1 MRVEL
6 KEFQATAVTTLATK
20 LQAMRRRYE
29 QEGELTA
36 ICLASP
42 TGSGKT
48 VMCAATIEALFFG
61 DDDLGL
67 MPDENAVVLWL
78 SDSPNLN
85 EQTSVRFSNVAD
97 KLADSI
103 LDRRH
108 LVTVTNDF
116 GASHEMLEP
125 RHVYFLSKDL
135 LSKNGLL
142 TKGGEANS
150 GRVFW
155 DIVDRTIKDPERNL
169 YLFID
174 EAHRGLGANASSER
188 GTATIYA
195 NLIDGLEGRAPMP
208 IVVGVSATP
217 QRFEAAMGQRDD
229 RVRMP
234 KVAVTPR
241 DVQESGLLKDIIK
254 LRVPEKDDPVEHQY
268 LTMACER
275 YALACREWD
284 DYCAREG
291 ESPVNS
297 LLLIQA
303 ADNVSTSALADMCD
317 QIMSLVPGLS
327 EAMSFANVFGEHK
340 DISAGKYLIPYV
352 EPEFVQDTSRVR
364 VLFAKEAV
372 SNGWD
377 CPRAEVIFSQRRR
390 SDSTY
395 IAQLVGRMVR
405 TPLARRIE
413 SDDLLNSVACYL
425 PQFNPEGTQ
434 DVVDY
439 LMGRKDDM
447 GESSL
452 GKQNIVL
459 NPVTITAAAPKSDA
473 DYQQELKAYEENKK
487 AIEAA
492 RQAQPGYQAPLA
504 GIAIQEPLDMQGTQ
518 PSLASAVEPANDGAT
533 PETNLEPQV
542 AMEGGNDTEP
552 TPQQPTAS
560 EPEFVQS
567 EPTQPASVIKPVPM
581 AKPKPPTKR
590 EQSFTPQEWQGIRA
604 AFDSIPVQRIPK
616 KARNEFQSL
625 LKTATLLVETGL
637 DTDAAADV
645 NRQFVQKLSGFIV
658 ANEDEYNEAKHDVE
672 VAETVKITLDKLNE
686 TEDQEQ
692 EEARTDAEGLKK
704 AARDADI
711 RFTKEFTQAYRK
723 TYFKELGRPECDLRL
738 AAAVRTPSIVSA
750 LESWAAGC
758 RRDYFDKVDGSGD
771 YDYLSDA
778 AKQRYDELARET
790 EGKRLTKIEWPT
802 STSTSDDFD
811 KYPRHIVQKE
821 DGLCPLDL
829 KPAEKFVVKNELAKE
844 RTVAFYRNPSG
855 SMSAKAF
862 SIPYMSSIGR
872 KALHPDFLFF
882 VKDADGI
889 IKPSIVDPH
898 GEFLGDTLAKLRGY
912 VTYLREYPDVFK
924 QVLFVGDMGNDEYRV
939 LNLLR
944 PEVQDAVMADNDVDC
959 KALFYGSFANDYH

>member
-6 KEFQATAVTTLATK
+6 KDFQAGAVATLANR
-20 LQAMRRRYE
+20 LQSMRRRYE
-29 QEGELTA
+29 QDGELSSV
-36 ICLASP
+36 CLASP

-78 SDSPNLN
+78 SDSPSLN

-108 LVTVTNDF
+108 LVTITNDF
-116 GASHEMLEP
+116 GAAHDILEP

-155 DIVDRTIKDPERNL
+155 DILDRTIRDPERNL

-195 NLIDGLEGRAPMP
+195 NLIDGLGGRAAMP

-217 QRFEAAMGQRDD
+217 QRFEAAMNQRAD

-241 DVQESGLLKDIIK
+241 EVQESGLLKDIIE
-254 LRVPEKDDPVEHQY
+254 LRVPEKDDPVGHQY

-275 YALACREWD
+275 YALACNEWGE
-284 DYCAREG
+284 YCAREG
-291 ESPVNS
+291 ESYINP

-303 ADNVSTSALADMCD
+303 ADNMSGSALVEMCD
-317 QIMSLVPGLS
+317 QIMGLVPGLS

-340 DISAGKYLIPYV
+340 DIAAGRYLIRYV
-352 EPEFVQDTSRVR
+352 EPEFVQDTSSIR

-395 IAQLVGRMVR
+395 IAQLMGRMVR

-425 PQFNPEGTQ
+425 PQFNPESTQ

-447 GESSL
+447 GESSI

-459 NPVTITAAAPKSDA
+459 NPVTITAAEPKTNEE
-473 DYQQELKAYEENKK
+473 YQQELRAYEENRK
-487 AIEAA
+487 AVEA
-492 RQAQPGYQAPLA
+492 
-504 GIAIQEPLDMQGTQ
+504 
-518 PSLASAVEPANDGAT
+518 ASAVQGGDGLHINEKSTSQVDTAGGDSPA
-533 PETNLEPQV
+533 
-542 AMEGGNDTEP
+542 
-552 TPQQPTAS
+552 
-560 EPEFVQS
+560 EPEIMHSNSAQL
-567 EPTQPASVIKPVPM
+567 ASV
-581 AKPKPPTKR
+581 AKPIPMSKPEPPNKR
-590 EQSFTPQEWQGIRA
+590 EQSFTHDEWEGIRA

-625 LKTATLLVETGL
+625 IKTATLLVETGL
-637 DTDAAADV
+637 DINAAADV
-645 NRQFVQKLSGFIV
+645 NRQFTQKLKGYIV
-658 ANEDEYNEAKHDVE
+658 ANEDEYREARHDVE
-672 VAETVKITLDKLNE
+672 IAETVKITLDKLNE

-704 AARDADI
+704 AARDADM
-711 RFTKEFTQAYRK
+711 RFTKEFTQAYRRAN
-723 TYFKELGRPECDLRL
+723 FKELGRPECDLRL
-738 AAAVRTPSIVSA
+738 AAAVRTQPIVDA
-750 LESWAAGC
+750 LEDWAAHC
-758 RRDYFDKVDGSGD
+758 RKDYFDKVDGSGD
-771 YDYLSDA
+771 YDDLNDA
-778 AKQRYDELARET
+778 AKLRYDELARET

-802 STSTSDDFD
+802 STSTSDNFA
-811 KYPRHIVQKE
+811 KYPRHIVEKE

-829 KPAEKFVVKNELAKE
+829 KPVEDFIVKNELAKS

-862 SIPYMSSIGR
+862 SIPYSSSVGR
-872 KALHPDFLFF
+872 MALHPDFLFF
-882 VKDADGI
+882 VKDSDGTI
-889 IKPSIVDPH
+889 RPSIIDPH
-898 GEFLGDTLAKLRGY
+898 GDFLGDTLAKLRGY
-912 VTYLREYPDVFK
+912 VAYLREYPDVFK
-924 QVLFVGDMGNDEYRV
+924 RVQFVGDMGNGEYRV

-944 PEVQDAVMADNDVDC
+944 EDVQNAIENYNEVDC
-959 KALFYGSFANDYH
+959 KALFYGPFANNYH

>member
-6 KEFQATAVTTLATK
+6 KDFQAGAVATLANK
-20 LQAMRRRYE
+20 LQSMRRRYE
-29 QEGELTA
+29 QDGELSS

-67 MPDENAVVLWL
+67 MPDENAAVLWL
-78 SDSPNLN
+78 SDSPSLN
-85 EQTSVRFSNVAD
+85 DQTSVRFSNVAD

-108 LVTVTNDF
+108 LVTITNDF
-116 GASHEMLEP
+116 GAAHDILEP

-155 DIVDRTIKDPERNL
+155 DILDRTIRDPERNL

-195 NLIDGLEGRAPMP
+195 NLIDGLDGRAAMP

-217 QRFEAAMGQRDD
+217 QRFEAAMDQRAD

-241 DVQESGLLKDIIK
+241 EVQESGLLKDIIE

-275 YALACREWD
+275 YALACREWGE
-284 DYCAREG
+284 YCAREG
-291 ESPVNS
+291 ESPVNP

-303 ADNVSTSALADMCD
+303 ADNVSNSALAEMCD
-317 QIMSLVPGLS
+317 QITGLVPGLS
-327 EAMSFANVFGEHK
+327 EVMSFANVFGEHK
-340 DISAGKYLIPYV
+340 DIAAGKYLIPYV
-352 EPEFVQDTSRVR
+352 EPEFVQDTSRIR

-425 PQFNPEGTQ
+425 PQFNPESTQ

-447 GESSL
+447 GESSI

-459 NPVTITAAAPKSDA
+459 NPVTITAAEPKTNEE
-473 DYQQELKAYEENKK
+473 YQQELRAYEENLK
-487 AIEAA
+487 AVEAA
-492 RQAQPGYQAPLA
+492 RQAQPGYQSSLEGFAT
-504 GIAIQEPLDMQGTQ
+504 QEPLDMQGTQ
-518 PSLASAVEPANDGAT
+518 PSIVSP
-533 PETNLEPQV
+533 
-542 AMEGGNDTEP
+542 
-552 TPQQPTAS
+552 
-560 EPEFVQS
+560 VQS
-567 EPTQPASVIKPVPM
+567 CGNLPLNEKPVSQAGTAGGDSPAESEIAHFNSVQPAPV
-581 AKPKPPTKR
+581 AKPIPMSKPEPPNKR
-590 EQSFTPQEWQGIRA
+590 EQSFTHDEWEGIRT

-625 LKTATLLVETGL
+625 VKTATLLVETGL
-637 DTDAAADV
+637 DVNAAADV
-645 NRQFVQKLSGFIV
+645 KKQFVQKLKGYIV
-658 ANEDEYNEAKHDVE
+658 ANEDEYREAKHDVE

-692 EEARTDAEGLKK
+692 EEARTDAESLRK
-704 AARDADI
+704 AARDADMH
-711 RFTKEFTQAYRK
+711 FTKEFANEYRRAN
-723 TYFKELGRPECDLRL
+723 FKELGRPECDLRL
-738 AAAVRTPSIVSA
+738 AAAVRTQAIVDA
-750 LESWAAGC
+750 LEGWAAQC
-758 RRDYFDKVDGSGD
+758 RKEYFDKVDGSGD
-771 YDYLSDA
+771 YDYLNDS

-802 STSTSDDFD
+802 SASTSDDFA
-811 KYPRHIVQKE
+811 KYPCHIVQKE

-829 KPAEKFVVKNELAKE
+829 NPAEDYIVRNELAKN

-862 SIPYMSSIGR
+862 SIPYMSSVGR

-882 VKDADGI
+882 VKDAAGVI
-889 IKPSIVDPH
+889 RPSIVDPH

-912 VTYLREYPDVFK
+912 VTYLRDYPDVFK
-924 QVLFVGDMGNDEYRV
+924 QVLFVGDMGEGVYKV

-944 PEVQDAVMADNDVDC
+944 SDVQDAVMGYSNVDC

>member
-6 KEFQATAVTTLATK
+6 KDFQARAVATLANK
-20 LQAMRRRYE
+20 LQSMRRRYE
-29 QEGELTA
+29 QDGELSSV
-36 ICLASP
+36 CLASP

-67 MPDENAVVLWL
+67 APDENAVALWL
-78 SDSPNLN
+78 SDSPSLN

-108 LVTVTNDF
+108 LVTITNDF
-116 GASHEMLEP
+116 GAAHDILEP

-155 DIVDRTIKDPERNL
+155 DILDRTIRDPERNL

-195 NLIDGLEGRAPMP
+195 NLIDGLDGRAAMP

-217 QRFEAAMGQRDD
+217 QRFEAAMDQRTD

-241 DVQESGLLKDIIK
+241 EVQESGLLKDIIE

-275 YALACREWD
+275 YALACHEWD
-284 DYCAREG
+284 KYCTREG
-291 ESPVNS
+291 ESYINP

-303 ADNVSTSALADMCD
+303 ADNVSDSALAEICD
-317 QIMSLVPGLS
+317 QIMNLVPGLS
-327 EAMSFANVFGEHK
+327 GATSFANVFGEHK
-340 DISAGKYLIPYV
+340 DIAAGKYLIPYV
-352 EPEFVQDTSRVR
+352 EPEFVQDTSRIR

-425 PQFNPEGTQ
+425 PQFNPESTQ

-447 GESSL
+447 GGSSI
-452 GKQNIVL
+452 GRQNIVL
-459 NPVTITAAAPKSDA
+459 NPVTITAAEPKTNEE
-473 DYQQELKAYEENKK
+473 YQQELRAYEENRR
-487 AIEAA
+487 AVEAV
-492 RQAQPGYQAPLA
+492 RRTQPGHQSPLE
-504 GIAIQEPLDMQGTQ
+504 GFVVQESLDMQGTQ
-518 PSLASAVEPANDGAT
+518 PSLASVVQGCGLPLNEKPDFPVDAA
-533 PETNLEPQV
+533 
-542 AMEGGNDTEP
+542 GGNEPTEP
-552 TPQQPTAS
+552 EVAHPDS
-560 EPEFVQS
+560 V
-567 EPTQPASVIKPVPM
+567 QPAPF
-581 AKPKPPTKR
+581 AKPIPMSKPEPPNKR
-590 EQSFTPQEWQGIRA
+590 EQSFTRDEWEGIRA
-604 AFDSIPVQRIPK
+604 AFESIPVQRIPK

-625 LKTATLLVETGL
+625 IRTATLLVETGL
-637 DTDAAADV
+637 DVNAAADV
-645 NRQFVQKLSGFIV
+645 NRQFVQTLKGYIV
-658 ANEDEYNEAKHDVE
+658 ANEDEYRKARHDVE

-686 TEDQEQ
+686 TEDREQ

-711 RFTKEFTQAYRK
+711 RFTKEFTQAYRRAN
-723 TYFKELGRPECDLRL
+723 FKELGRAECDLRL
-738 AAAVRTPSIVSA
+738 AAAVRTQPIVDA
-750 LESWAAGC
+750 LEDWAAHC
-758 RRDYFDKVDGSGD
+758 RKTYFDKVDGSGD
-771 YDYLSDA
+771 YDYLNDA
-778 AKQRYDELARET
+778 AKLRYDELARET

-802 STSTSDDFD
+802 STSTSDNFA

-829 KPAEKFVVKNELAKE
+829 SPVEDYIVKNELAKS

-862 SIPYMSSIGR
+862 SIPYASSVGR
-872 KALHPDFLFF
+872 MALHPDFLFF
-882 VKDADGI
+882 AKDSDGTI
-889 IKPSIVDPH
+889 RPSIVDPH
-898 GEFLGDTLAKLRGY
+898 GDFLSDTLAKLRGY
-912 VTYLREYPDVFK
+912 VAYLRAYPNVFK
-924 QVLFVGDMGNDEYRV
+924 QVQFVGDMGNGEYRA

-944 PEVQDAVMADNDVDC
+944 DDVQNAIENYNDVDC
-959 KALFYGSFANDYH
+959 KALFYGSFANGYH

>member
-6 KEFQATAVTTLATK
+6 KEFQAGAVATLANR
-20 LQAMRRRYE
+20 LQSMRRRYE
-29 QEGELTA
+29 QDGELSSV
-36 ICLASP
+36 CLASP

-48 VMCAATIEALFFG
+48 VMCAATVEALFFG

-67 MPDENAVVLWL
+67 VPDENAVVLWL
-78 SDSPNLN
+78 SDSPSLN
-85 EQTSVRFSNVAD
+85 EQTSVRFSNVAN
-97 KLADSI
+97 KLADNI

-125 RHVYFLSKDL
+125 RRVYFLSKDL
-135 LSKNGLL
+135 LSRNGLL

-155 DIVDRTIKDPERNL
+155 DILDRTIRDPERNL

-195 NLIDGLEGRAPMP
+195 NLIDGLDGRAAMP

-217 QRFEAAMGQRDD
+217 QRFEAAMGQRAD

-241 DVQESGLLKDIIK
+241 EVQESGLLKDIIE

-275 YALACREWD
+275 YALACSEWD
-284 DYCAREG
+284 EYCAREG
-291 ESPVNS
+291 EGPVNP
-297 LLLIQA
+297 LLLVQA
-303 ADNVSTSALADMCD
+303 ADNVSNSALAEMCD
-317 QIMSLVPGLS
+317 QITGLVPGLS

-340 DISAGKYLIPYV
+340 DIAAGKYLIPYV
-352 EPEFVQDTSRVR
+352 EPEFVQDTSRIR

-425 PQFNPEGTQ
+425 PQFNPESTQ

-447 GESSL
+447 GESSI

-459 NPVTITAAAPKSDA
+459 NPVTITAAEPKSDEE
-473 DYQQELKAYEENKK
+473 YQRELKAYEENRK
-487 AIEAA
+487 AVEAA
-492 RQAQPGYQAPLA
+492 RQARPGYQSPLEGLAAQESLDMQGAQQSLVSAVQDGGGLPSNEGQAPLA
-504 GIAIQEPLDMQGTQ
+504 DAVGAAPTESEGAHPEPSRQMPIA
-518 PSLASAVEPANDGAT
+518 
-533 PETNLEPQV
+533 
-542 AMEGGNDTEP
+542 
-552 TPQQPTAS
+552 
-560 EPEFVQS
+560 
-567 EPTQPASVIKPVPM
+567 KPVPM
-581 AKPKPPTKR
+581 HRPDPPCKR
-590 EQSFTPQEWQGIRA
+590 EQSFTHDEWEGIRA

-625 LKTATLLVETGL
+625 LKTATLLVGTGL
-637 DTDAAADV
+637 DTNAAADV
-645 NRQFVQKLSGFIV
+645 NRQFVQKLKGYIV
-658 ANEDEYNEAKHDVE
+658 ANEDEYREARHDVE

-686 TEDQEQ
+686 TEGQEQ

-704 AARDADI
+704 AARDADM
-711 RFTKEFTQAYRK
+711 RFTKEFTQAYRRAN
-723 TYFKELGRPECDLRL
+723 FKELGRPECDLRL
-738 AAAVRTPSIVSA
+738 AAAVRTQPIVEA
-750 LESWAAGC
+750 LESWAAQC
-758 RRDYFDKVDGSGD
+758 RKDYFDKVDGSGD
-771 YDYLSDA
+771 YDYLDDA
-778 AKQRYDELARET
+778 AKQSYDELARET
-790 EGKRLTKIEWPT
+790 EGKRLTKMEWPT
-802 STSTSDDFD
+802 STSTSDNFA

-829 KPAEKFVVKNELAKE
+829 NPAEDFVVRSELAKS

-855 SMSAKAF
+855 SLSAKAF
-862 SIPYMSSIGR
+862 SIPYMSSVGR

-882 VKDADGI
+882 VKDAGGA

-944 PEVQDAVMADNDVDC
+944 PEVQDAVMAYNDVDC
-959 KALFYGSFANDYH
+959 KALFYGSFSNDYH

>member
-6 KEFQATAVTTLATK
+6 KDFQAGAVATLANR
-20 LQAMRRRYE
+20 LQSMRRRYE
-29 QEGELTA
+29 QDGELSSV
-36 ICLASP
+36 CLASP

-78 SDSPNLN
+78 SDSPSLN

-108 LVTVTNDF
+108 LVTITNDF
-116 GASHEMLEP
+116 GAAHDILEP

-155 DIVDRTIKDPERNL
+155 DILDRTIRDPERNL

-174 EAHRGLGANASSER
+174 EAHRGLGTNASSER

-195 NLIDGLEGRAPMP
+195 SLIDGLGGRAAMP

-217 QRFEAAMGQRDD
+217 QRFEAAMNQRAD

-241 DVQESGLLKDIIK
+241 EVQESGLLKDIIE
-254 LRVPEKDDPVEHQY
+254 LRVPEKDDPVGHQY

-275 YALACREWD
+275 YALACNEWGE
-284 DYCAREG
+284 YCAREG
-291 ESPVNS
+291 ESYINP

-303 ADNVSTSALADMCD
+303 ADNVSGSALVEMCD
-317 QIMSLVPGLS
+317 QIMGLVPGLS

-340 DISAGKYLIPYV
+340 DIAAGRYLIRYV
-352 EPEFVQDTSRVR
+352 EPEFVQDTSSIR

-395 IAQLVGRMVR
+395 IAQLMGRMVR

-425 PQFNPEGTQ
+425 PQFNPESTQ

-447 GESSL
+447 GESSI

-459 NPVTITAAAPKSDA
+459 NPVTITAAEPKTNEE
-473 DYQQELKAYEENKK
+473 YQQELRAYEENRK
-487 AIEAA
+487 AVEA
-492 RQAQPGYQAPLA
+492 
-504 GIAIQEPLDMQGTQ
+504 
-518 PSLASAVEPANDGAT
+518 ASAVQGGDGLHINEKSTSQVDTAGGDSPA
-533 PETNLEPQV
+533 
-542 AMEGGNDTEP
+542 
-552 TPQQPTAS
+552 
-560 EPEFVQS
+560 EPEIVHS
-567 EPTQPASVIKPVPM
+567 NSAQPASV
-581 AKPKPPTKR
+581 AKPIPMSKPEPPNKR
-590 EQSFTPQEWQGIRA
+590 EQSFTHDEWEGIRA

-625 LKTATLLVETGL
+625 IKTATLLVETGL
-637 DTDAAADV
+637 DINAAADV
-645 NRQFVQKLSGFIV
+645 NRQFTQKLKGYIV
-658 ANEDEYNEAKHDVE
+658 ANEDEYREARHDVE
-672 VAETVKITLDKLNE
+672 IAETVKITLDKLNE

-704 AARDADI
+704 AARDADM
-711 RFTKEFTQAYRK
+711 RFTKEFTQAYRRAN
-723 TYFKELGRPECDLRL
+723 FKELGRPECDLRL
-738 AAAVRTPSIVSA
+738 AAAVRTQPIVDA
-750 LESWAAGC
+750 LEDWAAHC
-758 RRDYFDKVDGSGD
+758 RKDYFDKVDGSGD
-771 YDYLSDA
+771 YDDLNDA
-778 AKQRYDELARET
+778 AKLRYDELARET

-802 STSTSDDFD
+802 STSTSDNFA
-811 KYPRHIVQKE
+811 KYPRHIVEKE

-829 KPAEKFVVKNELAKE
+829 KPVEDFIVKNELAKS

-862 SIPYMSSIGR
+862 SIPYSSSVGR
-872 KALHPDFLFF
+872 MALHPDFLFF
-882 VKDADGI
+882 VKDSDGTI
-889 IKPSIVDPH
+889 RPSIIDPH
-898 GEFLGDTLAKLRGY
+898 GDFLGDTLAKLRGY
-912 VTYLREYPDVFK
+912 VAYLREYPDVFK
-924 QVLFVGDMGNDEYRV
+924 RVQFVGDMGNGEYRV

-944 PEVQDAVMADNDVDC
+944 EDVQNAIENYNEVDC
-959 KALFYGSFANDYH
+959 KALFYGPFANNYH

>member
-6 KEFQATAVTTLATK
+6 KDFQAGAVATLANR
-20 LQAMRRRYE
+20 LRSMRRRYE
-29 QEGELTA
+29 QDGELSSV
-36 ICLASP
+36 CLASP

-78 SDSPNLN
+78 SDSPSLN

-108 LVTVTNDF
+108 LVTITNDF
-116 GASHEMLEP
+116 GAAHDILEP

-155 DIVDRTIKDPERNL
+155 DILDRTIRDPERNL

-195 NLIDGLEGRAPMP
+195 SLIDGLDGRAAMP

-217 QRFEAAMGQRDD
+217 QRFEAAMNQRAD

-241 DVQESGLLKDIIK
+241 EVQESGLLKDIIE
-254 LRVPEKDDPVEHQY
+254 LRVPEKDDPVGHQY
-268 LTMACER
+268 LTMACKR
-275 YALACREWD
+275 YALACNEWGE
-284 DYCAREG
+284 YCAREG
-291 ESPVNS
+291 ENYINP

-303 ADNVSTSALADMCD
+303 ADNVSGSALVEMCD
-317 QIMSLVPGLS
+317 QIMGLVPGLS

-340 DISAGKYLIPYV
+340 DIAAGRYLIRYV
-352 EPEFVQDTSRVR
+352 EPEFVQDTSSIR

-395 IAQLVGRMVR
+395 IAQLMGRMVR

-425 PQFNPEGTQ
+425 PQFNPESTQ

-447 GESSL
+447 GESSI

-459 NPVTITAAAPKSDA
+459 NPVTITTAEPKTNEE
-473 DYQQELKAYEENKK
+473 YQQELRAYEENRK
-487 AIEAA
+487 AVEA
-492 RQAQPGYQAPLA
+492 
-504 GIAIQEPLDMQGTQ
+504 
-518 PSLASAVEPANDGAT
+518 ASAVQGGDGLHINEKSTSQVDTAGGDSPAE
-533 PETNLEPQV
+533 PETVHSNS
-542 AMEGGNDTEP
+542 A
-552 TPQQPTAS
+552 
-560 EPEFVQS
+560 
-567 EPTQPASVIKPVPM
+567 QPASV
-581 AKPKPPTKR
+581 AKPIPMSKPEPPNKR
-590 EQSFTPQEWQGIRA
+590 EQSFTHDEWEGIRA

-625 LKTATLLVETGL
+625 IKTATLLVETGL
-637 DTDAAADV
+637 DINAAADV
-645 NRQFVQKLSGFIV
+645 NRQFTQKLKGYIV
-658 ANEDEYNEAKHDVE
+658 ANEDEYHEARHDVE
-672 VAETVKITLDKLNE
+672 IAETVKITLDKLNE

-704 AARDADI
+704 AARDADM
-711 RFTKEFTQAYRK
+711 RFTKELTQAYRRAN
-723 TYFKELGRPECDLRL
+723 FKELGRPECDLRL
-738 AAAVRTPSIVSA
+738 AAAVRTQPIVDA
-750 LESWAAGC
+750 LEDWAAHC
-758 RRDYFDKVDGSGD
+758 RKDYFDKVDGSGD
-771 YDYLSDA
+771 YDDLNDA
-778 AKQRYDELARET
+778 AKLRYDELARET

-802 STSTSDDFD
+802 STSTSDNFA
-811 KYPRHIVQKE
+811 KYPRHIVEKE

-829 KPAEKFVVKNELAKE
+829 KPVEDFIVKNELAKS

-862 SIPYMSSIGR
+862 SIPYMSSVGR

-882 VKDADGI
+882 VKDSDGTI
-889 IKPSIVDPH
+889 RPSIIDPH
-898 GEFLGDTLAKLRGY
+898 GDFLGDTLAKLRGY
-912 VTYLREYPDVFK
+912 VAYLREYPDVFK
-924 QVLFVGDMGNDEYRV
+924 RVQFVGDMGNGEYRV

-944 PEVQDAVMADNDVDC
+944 EDVQNAIENYNEVDC
-959 KALFYGSFANDYH
+959 KALFYGPCANNYH

>member
-6 KEFQATAVTTLATK
+6 KDFQAGAVATLANK
-20 LQAMRRRYE
+20 LQSMRRRYE
-29 QEGELTA
+29 QDGELSS

-61 DDDLGL
+61 DDDLSL

-78 SDSPNLN
+78 SDSPSLN

-108 LVTVTNDF
+108 LVTITNDF
-116 GASHEMLEP
+116 GAAHDILEP

-142 TKGGEANS
+142 TKGSEANS

-155 DIVDRTIKDPERNL
+155 DILDRTIRDPERNL

-195 NLIDGLEGRAPMP
+195 SLIDGLDGRAAMP

-217 QRFEAAMGQRDD
+217 QRFEAAMDQRAD

-241 DVQESGLLKDIIK
+241 EVQESGLLKDIIE

-275 YALACREWD
+275 YALACREWGE
-284 DYCAREG
+284 YCAREG
-291 ESPVNS
+291 ESPVNP

-303 ADNVSTSALADMCD
+303 ADNVSSSALAEMCD
-317 QIMSLVPGLS
+317 QITGLVPGLS

-340 DISAGKYLIPYV
+340 DIAAGKYLIPYV
-352 EPEFVQDTSRVR
+352 EPEFVQDTSRIR

-425 PQFNPEGTQ
+425 PQFNPESTQ

-447 GESSL
+447 GESSI

-459 NPVTITAAAPKSDA
+459 NPVTITAAEPKTNEE
-473 DYQQELKAYEENKK
+473 YQQEPRAYEENRK
-487 AIEAA
+487 AVEAA
-492 RQAQPGYQAPLA
+492 RQAQPGYQSSLEGFAT
-504 GIAIQEPLDMQGTQ
+504 QEPLDMQDAQ
-518 PSLASAVEPANDGAT
+518 PSLVSAVQGGDSLPINEKSTSQVDAAGGDSPA
-533 PETNLEPQV
+533 
-542 AMEGGNDTEP
+542 
-552 TPQQPTAS
+552 
-560 EPEFVQS
+560 EPEIVHS
-567 EPTQPASVIKPVPM
+567 NSAQPASVAKPIPM
-581 AKPKPPTKR
+581 SKPKPPNKR
-590 EQSFTPQEWQGIRA
+590 EQSFTHDEWEGIRA

-625 LKTATLLVETGL
+625 IKTATLLVETGL
-637 DTDAAADV
+637 DINAAADV
-645 NRQFVQKLSGFIV
+645 NKQFTQKLKGYIV
-658 ANEDEYNEAKHDVE
+658 ANEDKYREARHDVE
-672 VAETVKITLDKLNE
+672 IAETVKITLDKLNE

-704 AARDADI
+704 AARDADM
-711 RFTKEFTQAYRK
+711 RFTKEFTQAYRRAN
-723 TYFKELGRPECDLRL
+723 FKELGRPECDLRL
-738 AAAVRTPSIVSA
+738 AAAVRTQPIVDA
-750 LESWAAGC
+750 LEDWAAHC
-758 RRDYFDKVDGSGD
+758 RKDYFDKVDGSGD
-771 YDYLSDA
+771 YDDLNDA
-778 AKQRYDELARET
+778 AKLRYDELARET

-802 STSTSDDFD
+802 STSTSDNFA

-829 KPAEKFVVKNELAKE
+829 KPVEDFIVKNELAKS

-862 SIPYMSSIGR
+862 SIPYSSSVGR
-872 KALHPDFLFF
+872 MALHPDFLFF
-882 VKDADGI
+882 VKDSDGAI
-889 IKPSIVDPH
+889 RPSIIDPH
-898 GEFLGDTLAKLRGY
+898 GDFLSDTLAKLRGY
-912 VTYLREYPDVFK
+912 VAYLREYPDVFK
-924 QVLFVGDMGNDEYRV
+924 RVQFVGDMGNGEYRV

-944 PEVQDAVMADNDVDC
+944 EDVQNAIENYNEVDC
-959 KALFYGSFANDYH
+959 KALFYGSFANNYH

>member
-20 LQAMRRRYE
+20 LQSMRRRYE

-78 SDSPNLN
+78 SDSPSLN

-103 LDRRH
+103 FDRRH

-174 EAHRGLGANASSER
+174 EAHRGLGANASSDR

-195 NLIDGLEGRAPMP
+195 NLIDGLDGRAPMP

-217 QRFEAAMGQRDD
+217 QRFEAAMGQRDN

-234 KVAVTPR
+234 KVTVTPR
-241 DVQESGLLKDIIK
+241 DVQESGLLKDIIE

-284 DYCAREG
+284 DYCTREG
-291 ESPVNS
+291 ERPVNP

-303 ADNVSTSALADMCD
+303 ADNVGASALADMCD
-317 QIMSLVPGLS
+317 QIMGLVPGLS

-340 DISAGKYLIPYV
+340 DISAGKYLIPYI
-352 EPEFVQDTSRVR
+352 EPEFVQETSRIR

-425 PQFNPEGTQ
+425 PQFNPESTQ

-459 NPVTITAAAPKSDA
+459 NPVTITAAAPKSEA

-487 AIEAA
+487 AIEKA
-492 RQAQPGYQAPLA
+492 RRAQSGYQAPLA

-518 PSLASAVEPANDGAT
+518 PSLASAADPIDATPSETEPAPQAAAGGDDAASASQQPVHEADTVQPAT
-533 PETNLEPQV
+533 P
-542 AMEGGNDTEP
+542 
-552 TPQQPTAS
+552 
-560 EPEFVQS
+560 
-567 EPTQPASVIKPVPM
+567 QPASIVKPVPM

-637 DTDAAADV
+637 DTDAAADA
-645 NRQFVQKLSGFIV
+645 NRQFVQKLTGFIV

-723 TYFKELGRPECDLRL
+723 AYFREIGRPECDLRL

-750 LESWAAGC
+750 LESWAADC
-758 RRDYFDKVDGSGD
+758 RRAYFDKVDGSGD
-771 YDYLSDA
+771 YDYLNDA

-802 STSTSDDFD
+802 ATSTSDDYD

-821 DGLCPLDL
+821 DGLCPLNL
-829 KPAEKFVVKNELAKE
+829 EPAEKFVVNNELAKE

-882 VKDADGI
+882 VKNADGA

-924 QVLFVGDMGNDEYRV
+924 QVLFVGDMGDGVYKV

-944 PEVQDAVMADNDVDC
+944 ADVQEAVMAYNDVDC

>member
-6 KEFQATAVTTLATK
+6 KDFQAGAVAALANK
-20 LQAMRRRYE
+20 LQSMRRRYE
-29 QEGELTA
+29 RDGELSSV
-36 ICLASP
+36 CLASP

-48 VMCAATIEALFFG
+48 VMCAAAIEALFFG

-67 MPDENAVVLWL
+67 VPDENAVVLWL
-78 SDSPNLN
+78 SDSPSLN
-85 EQTSVRFSNVAD
+85 EQTGVRFSNVSD
-97 KLADSI
+97 RLADSV

-108 LVTVTNDF
+108 LVTITNDF
-116 GASHEMLEP
+116 GAAHDILEP

-155 DIVDRTIKDPERNL
+155 DILDRTIRDPERNL

-195 NLIDGLEGRAPMP
+195 SLIDGLDGRAAMP
-208 IVVGVSATP
+208 VVVGISATP
-217 QRFEAAMGQRDD
+217 QRFEAAMDQRAD

-234 KVAVTPR
+234 KVAVTPCE
-241 DVQESGLLKDIIK
+241 VQESGLLKDIIE

-275 YALACREWD
+275 YALACQEWSE
-284 DYCAREG
+284 YCAREG
-291 ESPVNS
+291 ESPVNP
-297 LLLIQA
+297 LLLVQA
-303 ADNVSTSALADMCD
+303 ADNVSKSALVEMCD
-317 QIMSLVPGLS
+317 QIASLVPGLS

-340 DISAGKYLIPYV
+340 DIAAGKYLIPYV
-352 EPEFVQDTSRVR
+352 EPEFVQDTSRIR

-425 PQFNPEGTQ
+425 PQFNPESTQ

-447 GESSL
+447 GESSI
-452 GKQNIVL
+452 GGQNIVL
-459 NPVTITAAAPKSDA
+459 NPVTITAAEPKSNEE
-473 DYQQELKAYEENKK
+473 YQQELRAYEENKK
-487 AIEAA
+487 AVEAA
-492 RQAQPGYQAPLA
+492 RRAQPGYQSTLEGLA
-504 GIAIQEPLDMQGTQ
+504 TQESLDMQGAQ
-518 PSLASAVEPANDGAT
+518 PSLASVIRAGGGTDSEEEPSSLAGA
-533 PETNLEPQV
+533 
-542 AMEGGNDTEP
+542 ADEGADAP
-552 TPQQPTAS
+552 A
-560 EPEFVQS
+560 EPEGMHP
-567 EPTQPASVIKPVPM
+567 EPYRPVPIAKPIPM
-581 AKPKPPTKR
+581 AKPKPPTRR
-590 EQSFTPQEWQGIRA
+590 EQSFTREEWEGIRT
-604 AFDSIPVQRIPK
+604 AFASIPVQRIPK

-637 DTDAAADV
+637 DTNAAMDV
-645 NRQFVQKLSGFIV
+645 NKQFVQKLKGFIV
-658 ANEDEYNEAKHDVE
+658 ANEDEYRDARYDVE
-672 VAETVKITLDKLNE
+672 FAETVKITLDKLNE
-686 TEDQEQ
+686 TEEQEQ

-711 RFTKEFTQAYRK
+711 RFTKEFTQAYRRAN
-723 TYFKELGRPECDLRL
+723 FKELGRPECDLRL
-738 AAAVRTPSIVSA
+738 AAAVRTQPIVDA
-750 LESWAAGC
+750 LESWAAQC
-758 RRDYFDKVDGSGD
+758 RKAYFDKVDGAGD
-771 YDYLSDA
+771 YDYLNDA
-778 AKQRYDELARET
+778 ARQRYDELARET

-802 STSTSDDFD
+802 SASASDNFA

-829 KPAEKFVVKNELAKE
+829 NPAEDFVVRNELAKS

-862 SIPYMSSIGR
+862 SIPYMSSVGR

-882 VKDADGI
+882 VKDADGA
-889 IKPSIVDPH
+889 IKPSIIDPH
-898 GEFLGDTLAKLRGY
+898 GEFLSDTLAKLRGY
-912 VTYLREYPDVFK
+912 VAYLREYPDVFK
-924 QVLFVGDMGNDEYRV
+924 QVLFVGDMGGGVYKV

-944 PEVQDAVMADNDVDC
+944 ADVQDAVMGYSDVDC
-959 KALFYGSFANDYH
+959 KALFYSSYANDYQ

>member
-6 KEFQATAVTTLATK
+6 KDFQAGAVTTLANK
-20 LQAMRRRYE
+20 LQSMRRRYE
-29 QEGELTA
+29 QDGELSSV
-36 ICLASP
+36 CLASP

-67 MPDENAVVLWL
+67 APDENAVALWL
-78 SDSPNLN
+78 SDSPSLN

-108 LVTVTNDF
+108 LVTIANDF
-116 GASHEMLEP
+116 GAAHDILEQ

-155 DIVDRTIKDPERNL
+155 DILDRTIRDPERNL

-174 EAHRGLGANASSER
+174 EAHRGLGGNASSER

-195 NLIDGLEGRAPMP
+195 NLIDGLDGRAAMP

-217 QRFEAAMGQRDD
+217 QRFEAAMDQRTN

-241 DVQESGLLKDIIK
+241 EVQESGLLKDIIE

-275 YALACREWD
+275 YALACREWGE
-284 DYCAREG
+284 YCVREG
-291 ESPVNS
+291 ESYINP

-303 ADNVSTSALADMCD
+303 ADNVSDSALAEMCD
-317 QIMSLVPGLS
+317 QIMNLVPGLS

-340 DISAGKYLIPYV
+340 DIAAGKYFIPYV
-352 EPEFVQDTSRVR
+352 EPEFVQDTSHVR

-425 PQFNPEGTQ
+425 PQFNPESTQ
-434 DVVDY
+434 DVVDH

-447 GESSL
+447 GGSSI
-452 GKQNIVL
+452 GRQNIVL
-459 NPVTITAAAPKSDA
+459 NPVTITVAEPKTNEE
-473 DYQQELKAYEENKK
+473 YQQEQRAYEENRR
-487 AIEAA
+487 AVEAV
-492 RQAQPGYQAPLA
+492 RRTQSGYQSPLEGFA
-504 GIAIQEPLDMQGTQ
+504 AQEPLDMQG
-518 PSLASAVEPANDGAT
+518 A
-533 PETNLEPQV
+533 
-542 AMEGGNDTEP
+542 
-552 TPQQPTAS
+552 QPTG
-560 EPEFVQS
+560 PEATHPDSV
-567 EPTQPASVIKPVPM
+567 QPASIAKPVPM
-581 AKPKPPTKR
+581 SKPEPPNKR
-590 EQSFTPQEWQGIRA
+590 EQSFTRDEWEGIRA
-604 AFDSIPVQRIPK
+604 AFESIPVQRIPK

-625 LKTATLLVETGL
+625 IRTATLLVETGL
-637 DTDAAADV
+637 DTHAAADV
-645 NRQFVQKLSGFIV
+645 NKQFVQKLKGFIV
-658 ANEDEYNEAKHDVE
+658 ANEDEYRDARYDVE
-672 VAETVKITLDKLNE
+672 FAETVKITLDKLNE

-711 RFTKEFTQAYRK
+711 RFTKEFTQAYRRAN
-723 TYFKELGRPECDLRL
+723 FKELGRAECDLRL
-738 AAAVRTPSIVSA
+738 AAAVRTQPIVDA
-750 LESWAAGC
+750 LEDWAAHC
-758 RRDYFDKVDGSGD
+758 RKTYFDKVDGSGD
-771 YDYLSDA
+771 YDYLNDA
-778 AKQRYDELARET
+778 AKLRYDELARET

-802 STSTSDDFD
+802 STCTSDNFA
-811 KYPRHIVQKE
+811 KYPHHIMQKE

-829 KPAEKFVVKNELAKE
+829 NPVEDFVVRSELAKS

-862 SIPYMSSIGR
+862 SIPYMSSVGR

-882 VKDADGI
+882 VKDAEGVI
-889 IKPSIVDPH
+889 RPSIVDPH

-912 VTYLREYPDVFK
+912 VTYLRDYPDVFK
-924 QVLFVGDMGNDEYRV
+924 QVLFVGDMGEGVYKV

-944 PEVQDAVMADNDVDC
+944 PEVQDAVMAYSDVDC

>member
-6 KEFQATAVTTLATK
+6 KDFQAGAVATLANK
-20 LQAMRRRYE
+20 LQSMRRRYE
-29 QEGELTA
+29 QDGELSSV
-36 ICLASP
+36 CLASP

-78 SDSPNLN
+78 SDSPSLN

-108 LVTVTNDF
+108 LVTITNDF
-116 GASHEMLEP
+116 GAAHDILEP

-155 DIVDRTIKDPERNL
+155 DILDRTIRDPERNL

-195 NLIDGLEGRAPMP
+195 NLIDGLDGRAAMP
-208 IVVGVSATP
+208 VVVGVSATP
-217 QRFEAAMGQRDD
+217 QRFEAAMDQRAD

-241 DVQESGLLKDIIK
+241 EVQESGLLKDIIE

-275 YALACREWD
+275 YALACREWCE
-284 DYCAREG
+284 YCAREG
-291 ESPVNS
+291 ESYINP

-303 ADNVSTSALADMCD
+303 ADNVSDSALAEMCD

-340 DISAGKYLIPYV
+340 DIAAGKYLIPYV
-352 EPEFVQDTSRVR
+352 EPEFVQDTSHVR

-425 PQFNPEGTQ
+425 PQFNPESTQ

-447 GESSL
+447 GGSSI
-452 GKQNIVL
+452 GRQNIVL
-459 NPVTITAAAPKSDA
+459 NPVTITVAEPKTNEE
-473 DYQQELKAYEENKK
+473 YQQEQRAYEENRR
-487 AIEAA
+487 AVEAV
-492 RQAQPGYQAPLA
+492 RRTQPGYQSPLEGFA
-504 GIAIQEPLDMQGTQ
+504 AQEPLDMQ
-518 PSLASAVEPANDGAT
+518 
-533 PETNLEPQV
+533 V
-542 AMEGGNDTEP
+542 A
-552 TPQQPTAS
+552 QPTG
-560 EPEFVQS
+560 PEVTY
-567 EPTQPASVIKPVPM
+567 PDLVQPAPIAKPVSM
-581 AKPKPPTKR
+581 SKPEPPNKR
-590 EQSFTPQEWQGIRA
+590 EQSFTRDEWEGIRA
-604 AFDSIPVQRIPK
+604 AFESIPVQRIPK

-625 LKTATLLVETGL
+625 IRTATLLVETGL
-637 DTDAAADV
+637 DTHAAADV
-645 NRQFVQKLSGFIV
+645 NKQFVQKLKGFIV
-658 ANEDEYNEAKHDVE
+658 ANEDEYRDARYDVE
-672 VAETVKITLDKLNE
+672 FAETVKITLDKLNE

-711 RFTKEFTQAYRK
+711 RFTKEFTQAYRRAN
-723 TYFKELGRPECDLRL
+723 FKELGRAECDLRL
-738 AAAVRTPSIVSA
+738 AAAVRTQPIVDA
-750 LESWAAGC
+750 LEDWAAHC
-758 RRDYFDKVDGSGD
+758 RKTYFDKVDGSGD
-771 YDYLSDA
+771 YDYLNDA
-778 AKQRYDELARET
+778 ARLRYDELARET

-802 STSTSDDFD
+802 STSTSDNFA
-811 KYPRHIVQKE
+811 KYPHHIVQKK

-829 KPAEKFVVKNELAKE
+829 NPVEDFVVRNELAKS

-862 SIPYMSSIGR
+862 SIPYMSSVGR

-882 VKDADGI
+882 VKDGDGTI
-889 IKPSIVDPH
+889 RPSIVDPH
-898 GEFLGDTLAKLRGY
+898 GDFLSDTLAKLRGY
-912 VTYLREYPDVFK
+912 VAYLREYPDVFK
-924 QVLFVGDMGNDEYRV
+924 QVLFVGDMGGGVYKV

-944 PEVQDAVMADNDVDC
+944 TDVQDAVMGYSDVDC
-959 KALFYGSFANDYH
+959 KALFYGSYANDYQ

>member
-6 KEFQATAVTTLATK
+6 KDFQAGAVATLANK
-20 LQAMRRRYE
+20 LQSMRRRYE
-29 QEGELTA
+29 QDGELSS

-61 DDDLGL
+61 DDDLSL

-78 SDSPNLN
+78 SDSPSLN

-108 LVTVTNDF
+108 LVTITNDF
-116 GASHEMLEP
+116 GAAHDILEP

-142 TKGGEANS
+142 TKGSEANS

-155 DIVDRTIKDPERNL
+155 DILDRTIRDPERNL

-195 NLIDGLEGRAPMP
+195 SLIDGLDGRAAMP

-217 QRFEAAMGQRDD
+217 QRFEAAMDQRAD

-241 DVQESGLLKDIIK
+241 EVQESGLLKDIIE

-275 YALACREWD
+275 YALACREWGE
-284 DYCAREG
+284 YCAREG
-291 ESPVNS
+291 ESPVNP

-303 ADNVSTSALADMCD
+303 TDNVSSSALAEMCD
-317 QIMSLVPGLS
+317 QITGLVPGLS

-340 DISAGKYLIPYV
+340 DIAAGKYLIPYV
-352 EPEFVQDTSRVR
+352 EPEFVQDTSRIR

-425 PQFNPEGTQ
+425 PQFNPESTQ

-447 GESSL
+447 GESSI

-459 NPVTITAAAPKSDA
+459 NPVTITAAEPKTNEE
-473 DYQQELKAYEENKK
+473 YQQELRAYEENRK
-487 AIEAA
+487 AVEAA
-492 RQAQPGYQAPLA
+492 RQAQPGYQSSLEGFAT
-504 GIAIQEPLDMQGTQ
+504 QEPLDMQDAQ
-518 PSLASAVEPANDGAT
+518 PSLVSAVQGGDSLPINEKSTSQVDAAGGDSPA
-533 PETNLEPQV
+533 
-542 AMEGGNDTEP
+542 
-552 TPQQPTAS
+552 
-560 EPEFVQS
+560 EPEIVHS
-567 EPTQPASVIKPVPM
+567 NSAQPASVAKPIPM
-581 AKPKPPTKR
+581 SKPKPPNKR
-590 EQSFTPQEWQGIRA
+590 EQSFTHDEWEGIRA

-625 LKTATLLVETGL
+625 IKTATLLVETGL
-637 DTDAAADV
+637 DINAAADV
-645 NRQFVQKLSGFIV
+645 NKQFTQKLKGYIV
-658 ANEDEYNEAKHDVE
+658 ANEDKYREARHDVE
-672 VAETVKITLDKLNE
+672 IAETVKITLDKLNE

-704 AARDADI
+704 AARDADM
-711 RFTKEFTQAYRK
+711 RFTKEFTQAYRRAN
-723 TYFKELGRPECDLRL
+723 FKELGRPECDLRL
-738 AAAVRTPSIVSA
+738 AAAVRTQPIVDA
-750 LESWAAGC
+750 LEDWAAHC
-758 RRDYFDKVDGSGD
+758 RKDYFDKVDGSGD
-771 YDYLSDA
+771 YDDLNDA
-778 AKQRYDELARET
+778 AKLRYDELARET

-802 STSTSDDFD
+802 STSTSDNFA

-829 KPAEKFVVKNELAKE
+829 KPVEDFIVKNELAKS

-862 SIPYMSSIGR
+862 SIPYSSSVGR
-872 KALHPDFLFF
+872 MALHPDFLFF
-882 VKDADGI
+882 VKDSDGAI
-889 IKPSIVDPH
+889 RPSIIDPH
-898 GEFLGDTLAKLRGY
+898 GDFLSDTLAKLRGY
-912 VTYLREYPDVFK
+912 VAYLREYPDVFK
-924 QVLFVGDMGNDEYRV
+924 RVQFVGDMGNGEYRV

-944 PEVQDAVMADNDVDC
+944 EDVQNAIENYNEVDC
-959 KALFYGSFANDYH
+959 KALFYGSFANNYH

>member
-6 KEFQATAVTTLATK
+6 KDFQAGAVATLANK
-20 LQAMRRRYE
+20 LQSMRRRYE
-29 QEGELTA
+29 QDGELSS

-61 DDDLGL
+61 DDDLSL

-78 SDSPNLN
+78 SDSPSLN

-108 LVTVTNDF
+108 LVTITNDF
-116 GASHEMLEP
+116 GAAHDILEP

-142 TKGGEANS
+142 TKGSEANS

-155 DIVDRTIKDPERNL
+155 DILDRTIRDPERNL

-195 NLIDGLEGRAPMP
+195 SLIDGLDGRAAMP

-217 QRFEAAMGQRDD
+217 QRFEAAMDQRAD

-241 DVQESGLLKDIIK
+241 EVQESGLLKDIIE

-275 YALACREWD
+275 YALACREWGE
-284 DYCAREG
+284 YCAREG
-291 ESPVNS
+291 ESPVNP

-303 ADNVSTSALADMCD
+303 ADNVSSSALAEMCD
-317 QIMSLVPGLS
+317 QITGLVPGLS

-340 DISAGKYLIPYV
+340 DIAAGKYLIPYV
-352 EPEFVQDTSRVR
+352 EPEFVQDTSRIR

-425 PQFNPEGTQ
+425 PQFNPESTQ

-447 GESSL
+447 GESSI

-459 NPVTITAAAPKSDA
+459 NPVTITAAEPKTNEE
-473 DYQQELKAYEENKK
+473 YQQELRAYEENRK
-487 AIEAA
+487 AVEAA
-492 RQAQPGYQAPLA
+492 RQAQPGYQSSLEGFAT
-504 GIAIQEPLDMQGTQ
+504 QEPLDMQGAQ
-518 PSLASAVEPANDGAT
+518 PSLVSAVQGGDSLPINEKSTSQVDAAGGDSPA
-533 PETNLEPQV
+533 
-542 AMEGGNDTEP
+542 
-552 TPQQPTAS
+552 
-560 EPEFVQS
+560 EPEIVHS
-567 EPTQPASVIKPVPM
+567 NSAQPASVAKPIPM
-581 AKPKPPTKR
+581 SKPKPPNKR
-590 EQSFTPQEWQGIRA
+590 EQSFTHDEWEGIRA

-625 LKTATLLVETGL
+625 IKTATLLVETGL
-637 DTDAAADV
+637 DINAAADV
-645 NRQFVQKLSGFIV
+645 NKQFTQKLKGYIV
-658 ANEDEYNEAKHDVE
+658 ANEDKYREARHDVE
-672 VAETVKITLDKLNE
+672 IAETVKITLDKLNE

-704 AARDADI
+704 AARDADM
-711 RFTKEFTQAYRK
+711 RFTKEFTQAYRRAN
-723 TYFKELGRPECDLRL
+723 FKELGRPECDLRL
-738 AAAVRTPSIVSA
+738 AAAVRTQPIVDA
-750 LESWAAGC
+750 LEDWAAHC
-758 RRDYFDKVDGSGD
+758 RKDYFDKVDGSGD
-771 YDYLSDA
+771 YDDLNDA
-778 AKQRYDELARET
+778 AKLRYDELARET

-802 STSTSDDFD
+802 STSTSDNFA

-829 KPAEKFVVKNELAKE
+829 KPVEDFIVKNELAKS

-862 SIPYMSSIGR
+862 SIPYSSSVGR
-872 KALHPDFLFF
+872 MALHPDFLFF
-882 VKDADGI
+882 VKDSDGAI
-889 IKPSIVDPH
+889 RPSIIDPH
-898 GEFLGDTLAKLRGY
+898 GDFLSDTLAKLRGY
-912 VTYLREYPDVFK
+912 VAYLREYPDVFK
-924 QVLFVGDMGNDEYRV
+924 RVQFVGDMGNGEYRV

-944 PEVQDAVMADNDVDC
+944 EDVQNAIENYNEVDC
-959 KALFYGSFANDYH
+959 KALFYGSFANNYH

>member
-6 KEFQATAVTTLATK
+6 KDFQAGAVATLANK
-20 LQAMRRRYE
+20 LQSMRRRYE
-29 QEGELTA
+29 QDGELSS

-78 SDSPNLN
+78 SDSPSLN

-108 LVTVTNDF
+108 LVTITNDF
-116 GASHEMLEP
+116 GAAHDILEP

-142 TKGGEANS
+142 TKGSEANS

-155 DIVDRTIKDPERNL
+155 DILDRTIRDPERNL

-195 NLIDGLEGRAPMP
+195 SLIDGLDGRAAMP

-217 QRFEAAMGQRDD
+217 QRFEAAMDQRAD

-241 DVQESGLLKDIIK
+241 EVQESGLLKDIIE

-275 YALACREWD
+275 YALACREWGE
-284 DYCAREG
+284 YCAREG
-291 ESPVNS
+291 ESPVNP

-303 ADNVSTSALADMCD
+303 ADNVSSSALAEMCD
-317 QIMSLVPGLS
+317 QITGLVPGLS

-340 DISAGKYLIPYV
+340 DIAAGKYLIPYV
-352 EPEFVQDTSRVR
+352 EPEFVQDTSRIR

-425 PQFNPEGTQ
+425 PQFNPESTQ

-447 GESSL
+447 GESSI

-459 NPVTITAAAPKSDA
+459 NPVTITAAEPKTNEE
-473 DYQQELKAYEENKK
+473 YQQELRAYEENRK
-487 AIEAA
+487 AVEAA
-492 RQAQPGYQAPLA
+492 RQAQPGYQSSLEGFAT
-504 GIAIQEPLDMQGTQ
+504 QEPLDMQGAQ
-518 PSLASAVEPANDGAT
+518 PSLVSAVQGGDSLPINEKSTSQVDAAGGDSPA
-533 PETNLEPQV
+533 
-542 AMEGGNDTEP
+542 
-552 TPQQPTAS
+552 
-560 EPEFVQS
+560 EPEIVHS
-567 EPTQPASVIKPVPM
+567 NSAQPASVAKPIPM
-581 AKPKPPTKR
+581 SKPKPPNKR
-590 EQSFTPQEWQGIRA
+590 EQSFTHDEWEGIRA

-625 LKTATLLVETGL
+625 IKTATLLVETGL
-637 DTDAAADV
+637 DINAAADV
-645 NRQFVQKLSGFIV
+645 NKQFTQKLKGYIV
-658 ANEDEYNEAKHDVE
+658 ANEDKYREARHDVE
-672 VAETVKITLDKLNE
+672 IAETVKITLDKLNE

-704 AARDADI
+704 AARDADM
-711 RFTKEFTQAYRK
+711 RFTKEFTQAYRRAN
-723 TYFKELGRPECDLRL
+723 FKELGRPECDLRL
-738 AAAVRTPSIVSA
+738 AAAVRTQPIVDA
-750 LESWAAGC
+750 LEDWAAHC
-758 RRDYFDKVDGSGD
+758 RKDYFDKVDGSGD
-771 YDYLSDA
+771 YDDLNDA
-778 AKQRYDELARET
+778 AKLRYDELARET

-802 STSTSDDFD
+802 STSTSDNFA
-811 KYPRHIVQKE
+811 KYPHHIVQKE

-829 KPAEKFVVKNELAKE
+829 KPVEDFIVKNELAKS

-862 SIPYMSSIGR
+862 SIPYSSSVGR
-872 KALHPDFLFF
+872 MALHPDFLFF
-882 VKDADGI
+882 VKDSDGAI
-889 IKPSIVDPH
+889 RPSIIDPH
-898 GEFLGDTLAKLRGY
+898 GDFLSDTLAKLRGY
-912 VTYLREYPDVFK
+912 VAYLREYPDVFK
-924 QVLFVGDMGNDEYRV
+924 RVQFVGDMGNGEYRV

-944 PEVQDAVMADNDVDC
+944 GDVQNAIENYNEVDC
-959 KALFYGSFANDYH
+959 KALFYGSFANNYH

>member
-6 KEFQATAVTTLATK
+6 KDFQAGAVATLANR
-20 LQAMRRRYE
+20 LQSMRRRYE
-29 QEGELTA
+29 QDGELSSV
-36 ICLASP
+36 CLASP

-78 SDSPNLN
+78 SDSPSLN

-108 LVTVTNDF
+108 LVTITNDF
-116 GASHEMLEP
+116 GAAHDILEP

-155 DIVDRTIKDPERNL
+155 DILDRTIRDPERNL

-195 NLIDGLEGRAPMP
+195 NLIDGLGGRAAMP

-217 QRFEAAMGQRDD
+217 QRFEAAMNQRAD

-241 DVQESGLLKDIIK
+241 EVQESGLLKDIIE
-254 LRVPEKDDPVEHQY
+254 LRVPEKDDPVGHQY

-275 YALACREWD
+275 YALACNEWGE
-284 DYCAREG
+284 YCAREG
-291 ESPVNS
+291 ESYINP

-303 ADNVSTSALADMCD
+303 ADNMSGSALVEMCD
-317 QIMSLVPGLS
+317 QIMGLVPGLS

-340 DISAGKYLIPYV
+340 DIAAGRYLIRYV
-352 EPEFVQDTSRVR
+352 EPEFVQDTSSIR

-395 IAQLVGRMVR
+395 IAQLMGRMVR

-425 PQFNPEGTQ
+425 PQFNPESTQ

-447 GESSL
+447 GESSI

-459 NPVTITAAAPKSDA
+459 NPVTITAAEPKTNEE
-473 DYQQELKAYEENKK
+473 YQQELRAYEENRK
-487 AIEAA
+487 AVEA
-492 RQAQPGYQAPLA
+492 
-504 GIAIQEPLDMQGTQ
+504 
-518 PSLASAVEPANDGAT
+518 ASAVQGGDGLHINEKSTSQVDTAGGDSPA
-533 PETNLEPQV
+533 
-542 AMEGGNDTEP
+542 
-552 TPQQPTAS
+552 
-560 EPEFVQS
+560 EPEIVHSNSAQL
-567 EPTQPASVIKPVPM
+567 ASV
-581 AKPKPPTKR
+581 AKPIPMSKPEPPNKR
-590 EQSFTPQEWQGIRA
+590 EQSFTHDEWEGIRA

-625 LKTATLLVETGL
+625 IKTATLLVETGL
-637 DTDAAADV
+637 DINAAADV
-645 NRQFVQKLSGFIV
+645 NRQFTQKLKGYIV
-658 ANEDEYNEAKHDVE
+658 ANEDEYREARHDVE
-672 VAETVKITLDKLNE
+672 IAETVKITLDKLNE

-704 AARDADI
+704 AARDADM
-711 RFTKEFTQAYRK
+711 RFTKEFTQAYRRAN
-723 TYFKELGRPECDLRL
+723 FKELGRPECDLRL
-738 AAAVRTPSIVSA
+738 AAAVRTQPIVDA
-750 LESWAAGC
+750 LEDWAAHC
-758 RRDYFDKVDGSGD
+758 RKDYFDKVDGSGD
-771 YDYLSDA
+771 YDDLNDA
-778 AKQRYDELARET
+778 AKLRYDELARET

-802 STSTSDDFD
+802 STSTSDNFA
-811 KYPRHIVQKE
+811 KYPRHIVEKE

-829 KPAEKFVVKNELAKE
+829 KPVEDFIVKNELAKS

-862 SIPYMSSIGR
+862 SIPYSSSVGR
-872 KALHPDFLFF
+872 MALHPDFLFF
-882 VKDADGI
+882 VKDSDGTI
-889 IKPSIVDPH
+889 RPSIIDPH
-898 GEFLGDTLAKLRGY
+898 GDFLGDTLAKLRGY
-912 VTYLREYPDVFK
+912 VAYLREYPDVFK
-924 QVLFVGDMGNDEYRV
+924 RVQFVGDMGNGEYRV

-944 PEVQDAVMADNDVDC
+944 EDVQNAIENYNEVDC
-959 KALFYGSFANDYH
+959 KALFYGPFANNYH

>member
-6 KEFQATAVTTLATK
+6 KDFQARAVAALANK
-20 LQAMRRRYE
+20 LQSMRRRYE
-29 QEGELTA
+29 RDGELSSV
-36 ICLASP
+36 CLASP

-48 VMCAATIEALFFG
+48 VMCAAAIEALFFG

-67 MPDENAVVLWL
+67 VPDENAVVLWL
-78 SDSPNLN
+78 SDSPSLN
-85 EQTSVRFSNVAD
+85 EQTGVRFSNVSD
-97 KLADSI
+97 KLADSV

-108 LVTVTNDF
+108 LVTITNDF
-116 GASHEMLEP
+116 GAAHDILEP

-155 DIVDRTIKDPERNL
+155 DILDRTIRDPERNL

-195 NLIDGLEGRAPMP
+195 SLIDGLDGRAAMP
-208 IVVGVSATP
+208 VVVGISATP
-217 QRFEAAMGQRDD
+217 QRFEAAMDQRAD

-241 DVQESGLLKDIIK
+241 EVQESGLLKDIIE

-275 YALACREWD
+275 YALACREWGE
-284 DYCAREG
+284 YCAREG
-291 ESPVNS
+291 ESPVNP

-303 ADNVSTSALADMCD
+303 ADNVSSSALAEMCD
-317 QIMSLVPGLS
+317 QITGLVPGLS

-340 DISAGKYLIPYV
+340 DIAAGKYLIPYV
-352 EPEFVQDTSRVR
+352 EPEFVQDTSRIR

-425 PQFNPEGTQ
+425 PQFNPESTQ

-447 GESSL
+447 GESSI
-452 GKQNIVL
+452 GGQNIVL
-459 NPVTITAAAPKSDA
+459 NPVTITAAEPKSNEE
-473 DYQQELKAYEENKK
+473 YQQELRAYEENKK
-487 AIEAA
+487 AVEAA
-492 RQAQPGYQAPLA
+492 RRAQPGYQSTLEGLA
-504 GIAIQEPLDMQGTQ
+504 TQESLDMQGAQ
-518 PSLASAVEPANDGAT
+518 PSLASVIRAGGGTDSEEEPSSLAGA
-533 PETNLEPQV
+533 
-542 AMEGGNDTEP
+542 AGEGADAP
-552 TPQQPTAS
+552 A
-560 EPEFVQS
+560 EPEGMHP
-567 EPTQPASVIKPVPM
+567 EPYRPVPIAKPIPM
-581 AKPKPPTKR
+581 AKPKPPTRR
-590 EQSFTPQEWQGIRA
+590 EQSFTREEWEGIRT
-604 AFDSIPVQRIPK
+604 AFASIPVQRIPK

-637 DTDAAADV
+637 DTNAAMDV
-645 NRQFVQKLSGFIV
+645 NKQFVQKLKGFIV
-658 ANEDEYNEAKHDVE
+658 ANEDEYRDARYDVE
-672 VAETVKITLDKLNE
+672 FAETVKITLDKLNE
-686 TEDQEQ
+686 TEEQEQ

-711 RFTKEFTQAYRK
+711 RFTKEFTQAYRRAN
-723 TYFKELGRPECDLRL
+723 FKELGRPECDLRL
-738 AAAVRTPSIVSA
+738 AAAVRVQPIVDA
-750 LESWAAGC
+750 LESWAAQC
-758 RRDYFDKVDGSGD
+758 RKAYFDKVDGAGD
-771 YDYLSDA
+771 YDYLNDA
-778 AKQRYDELARET
+778 ARQRYDELARET

-802 STSTSDDFD
+802 SASASDNFA

-829 KPAEKFVVKNELAKE
+829 NPAEDFVVRNELAKS

-862 SIPYMSSIGR
+862 SIPYMSSVGR

-882 VKDADGI
+882 VKDADGA
-889 IKPSIVDPH
+889 IKPSIIDPH

-912 VTYLREYPDVFK
+912 VAYLREYPDVFK
-924 QVLFVGDMGNDEYRV
+924 QVLFVGDMGGGVYKV

-944 PEVQDAVMADNDVDC
+944 ADVQDAVMGYSDVDC
-959 KALFYGSFANDYH
+959 KALFYSSYANDYQ

>member
-6 KEFQATAVTTLATK
+6 KDFQAGAVATLANK
-20 LQAMRRRYE
+20 LQSMRRRYE
-29 QEGELTA
+29 QDGELSS

-48 VMCAATIEALFFG
+48 VMCAAMIEALFFG

-78 SDSPNLN
+78 SDSPSLN

-108 LVTVTNDF
+108 LVTITNDF
-116 GASHEMLEP
+116 GAAHDILEP
-125 RHVYFLSKDL
+125 CHVYFLSKDL

-155 DIVDRTIKDPERNL
+155 DILDRTIRDPERNL

-195 NLIDGLEGRAPMP
+195 SLIDGLDGRAAMP

-217 QRFEAAMGQRDD
+217 QRFEAAMDQRAD

-241 DVQESGLLKDIIK
+241 EVQESGLLKDIIE

-275 YALACREWD
+275 YALACREWGE
-284 DYCAREG
+284 YCAREG
-291 ESPVNS
+291 ESPVNP

-303 ADNVSTSALADMCD
+303 ADNVSSSALAEMCD
-317 QIMSLVPGLS
+317 QITGLVPGLS

-340 DISAGKYLIPYV
+340 DIAAGKYLIPYV
-352 EPEFVQDTSRVR
+352 EPEFVQDTSRIR

-425 PQFNPEGTQ
+425 PQFNPESTQ

-447 GESSL
+447 GESSI

-459 NPVTITAAAPKSDA
+459 NPVTITAAEPKTNEE
-473 DYQQELKAYEENKK
+473 YQQELRAYEENRK
-487 AIEAA
+487 AVEAA
-492 RQAQPGYQAPLA
+492 RQAQPGYQSSLEGFAT
-504 GIAIQEPLDMQGTQ
+504 QEPLNMQGAQ
-518 PSLASAVEPANDGAT
+518 PSLVSAVQGGDSLPINEKSTSQVDAAGGDSPA
-533 PETNLEPQV
+533 
-542 AMEGGNDTEP
+542 
-552 TPQQPTAS
+552 
-560 EPEFVQS
+560 EPEIVHS
-567 EPTQPASVIKPVPM
+567 NSAQPASVAKPIPM
-581 AKPKPPTKR
+581 SKPKPPNKR
-590 EQSFTPQEWQGIRA
+590 EQSFTHDEWEGIRA

-625 LKTATLLVETGL
+625 IKTATLLVETGL
-637 DTDAAADV
+637 DINAAADV
-645 NRQFVQKLSGFIV
+645 NKQFAQKLKGYIL
-658 ANEDEYNEAKHDVE
+658 ANEDEYREARHDVE
-672 VAETVKITLDKLNE
+672 IAETVKITLDKLNE

-692 EEARTDAEGLKK
+692 EEAHTDAEGLKK
-704 AARDADI
+704 AARDADM
-711 RFTKEFTQAYRK
+711 RFTKEFTQAYRRAN
-723 TYFKELGRPECDLRL
+723 FKELGRPECDLRL
-738 AAAVRTPSIVSA
+738 AAAVRTQPIVDA
-750 LESWAAGC
+750 LEDWAAHC
-758 RRDYFDKVDGSGD
+758 RKDYFDKVDGSGD
-771 YDYLSDA
+771 YDDLNDA
-778 AKQRYDELARET
+778 AKLRYDELARET

-802 STSTSDDFD
+802 STSTSDNFA

-829 KPAEKFVVKNELAKE
+829 KPVEDFIVRNELAKS

-862 SIPYMSSIGR
+862 SIPYSSSVGR
-872 KALHPDFLFF
+872 MALHPDFLFF
-882 VKDADGI
+882 VKDGDGAI
-889 IKPSIVDPH
+889 RPSIIDPH
-898 GEFLGDTLAKLRGY
+898 GGFLSDTLAKLRGY
-912 VTYLREYPDVFK
+912 VAYLREYPDVFK
-924 QVLFVGDMGNDEYRV
+924 RVQFVGDMGNGEYRV

-944 PEVQDAVMADNDVDC
+944 EDVQNAIENYNEVDC
-959 KALFYGSFANDYH
+959 KDLFYGSLANNYH

>member
-6 KEFQATAVTTLATK
+6 KDFQAGAVATLVNK
-20 LQAMRRRYE
+20 LQSMRRRYE
-29 QEGELTA
+29 QDGELSS

-67 MPDENAVVLWL
+67 GPDENAVVLWL
-78 SDSPNLN
+78 SDSPSLN

-108 LVTVTNDF
+108 LVTIANDF
-116 GASHEMLEP
+116 GAAHDILEP

-155 DIVDRTIKDPERNL
+155 DILDRTIRDPERNL

-174 EAHRGLGANASSER
+174 EAHRGLGANVSSER

-195 NLIDGLEGRAPMP
+195 NLIDGLDGRAAMP

-217 QRFEAAMGQRDD
+217 QRFEAAMDQRAD

-241 DVQESGLLKDIIK
+241 EVQESGLLKDIIE

-275 YALACREWD
+275 YALACNEWGE
-284 DYCAREG
+284 YCAREG
-291 ESPVNS
+291 ESYINP

-303 ADNVSTSALADMCD
+303 ADNVSGSALVEMCD
-317 QIMSLVPGLS
+317 QIMGLVPGLS

-340 DISAGKYLIPYV
+340 DIAAGKYLIRYV
-352 EPEFVQDTSRVR
+352 EPEFVQDTSSVR

-425 PQFNPEGTQ
+425 PQFNPESTQ

-447 GESSL
+447 GESSI

-459 NPVTITAAAPKSDA
+459 NPVTITAAAPKSEA
-473 DYQQELKAYEENKK
+473 DYQQELKAYEENEK

-492 RQAQPGYQAPLA
+492 RRAQPGYQAPLA

-518 PSLASAVEPANDGAT
+518 PSLASGVDPVNVPVPEAEPA
-533 PETNLEPQV
+533 PQPST
-542 AMEGGNDTEP
+542 GNDVAVP
-552 TPQQPTAS
+552 TPQQPATP
-560 EPEFVQS
+560 EPSSTQS
-567 EPTQPASVIKPVPM
+567 EPTQPASVVKPVPM
-581 AKPKPPTKR
+581 ARPKPPTKR
-590 EQSFTPQEWQGIRA
+590 EQSFTHQEWQGIRT

-616 KARNEFQSL
+616 KARNEFRSL
-625 LKTATLLVETGL
+625 VKTATLLVETGL
-637 DTDAAADV
+637 DTGAAADV
-645 NRQFVQKLSGFIV
+645 NRRFVQKLSGFIV

-692 EEARTDAEGLKK
+692 EEASTDAEGLRK

-711 RFTKEFTQAYRK
+711 RFTKELAQAYRRAN
-723 TYFKELGRPECDLRL
+723 FKELGRPECDLRL
-738 AAAVRTPSIVSA
+738 AAAVRTRAIVDA
-750 LESWAAGC
+750 LESWAAQC
-758 RRDYFDKVDGSGD
+758 RKEYFDKVDGSGD
-771 YDYLSDA
+771 YDYLNDA

-802 STSTSDDFD
+802 SASTSDDFA
-811 KYPRHIVQKE
+811 KYPCHIVQKE

-829 KPAEKFVVKNELAKE
+829 NPAEDYIVRNELAKN

-862 SIPYMSSIGR
+862 SIPYMSSVGR

-882 VKDADGI
+882 VKDAAGVI
-889 IKPSIVDPH
+889 RPSIVDPH

-912 VTYLREYPDVFK
+912 VTYLRDYPDVFK
-924 QVLFVGDMGNDEYRV
+924 QVLFVGDMGEGVYKV

-944 PEVQDAVMADNDVDC
+944 SDVQDAVMGYSDVDC

>member
-6 KEFQATAVTTLATK
+6 KDFQAGAVATLANK
-20 LQAMRRRYE
+20 LQSMRRRYE
-29 QEGELTA
+29 QDGELSS

-48 VMCAATIEALFFG
+48 VMCAAMIEALFFG

-78 SDSPNLN
+78 SDSPSLN

-108 LVTVTNDF
+108 LVTITNDF
-116 GASHEMLEP
+116 GAAHDILEP
-125 RHVYFLSKDL
+125 CHVYFLSKDL

-155 DIVDRTIKDPERNL
+155 DILDRTIRDPERNL

-195 NLIDGLEGRAPMP
+195 SLIDGLDGRAAMP

-217 QRFEAAMGQRDD
+217 QRFEAAMDQRAD

-241 DVQESGLLKDIIK
+241 EVQESGLLKDIIE

-275 YALACREWD
+275 YALACREWGE
-284 DYCAREG
+284 YCAREG
-291 ESPVNS
+291 ESPVNP

-303 ADNVSTSALADMCD
+303 ADNVSSSALAEMCD
-317 QIMSLVPGLS
+317 QITGLVPGLS
-327 EAMSFANVFGEHK
+327 EAMSFANVFGGHK
-340 DISAGKYLIPYV
+340 DIAAGKYLIPYV
-352 EPEFVQDTSRVR
+352 EPEFVQDTSRIR

-425 PQFNPEGTQ
+425 PQFNPESTQ

-447 GESSL
+447 GESSI

-459 NPVTITAAAPKSDA
+459 NPVTITAAEPKTNEE
-473 DYQQELKAYEENKK
+473 YQQELRAYEENRK
-487 AIEAA
+487 AVEAA
-492 RQAQPGYQAPLA
+492 RQAQPGYQSSLEGFAT
-504 GIAIQEPLDMQGTQ
+504 QEPLDMQGAQ
-518 PSLASAVEPANDGAT
+518 PSLVSAVQGGDSLPINEKSTSQVDAAGGDSPA
-533 PETNLEPQV
+533 
-542 AMEGGNDTEP
+542 
-552 TPQQPTAS
+552 
-560 EPEFVQS
+560 EPEIVHS
-567 EPTQPASVIKPVPM
+567 NSAQPASVAKPIPM
-581 AKPKPPTKR
+581 SKPKPPNKR
-590 EQSFTPQEWQGIRA
+590 EQSFTHDEWEGIRA

-625 LKTATLLVETGL
+625 IKTATLLVETGL
-637 DTDAAADV
+637 DINAAADV
-645 NRQFVQKLSGFIV
+645 NKQFTQKLKGYIL
-658 ANEDEYNEAKHDVE
+658 ANEDEYREARHDVE
-672 VAETVKITLDKLNE
+672 IAETVKITLDKLNE

-692 EEARTDAEGLKK
+692 EEAHTDAEGLKK
-704 AARDADI
+704 AARDADM
-711 RFTKEFTQAYRK
+711 RFTKEFTQAYRRAN
-723 TYFKELGRPECDLRL
+723 FKELGRPECDLRL
-738 AAAVRTPSIVSA
+738 AAAVRTQPIVDA
-750 LESWAAGC
+750 LEDWAAHC
-758 RRDYFDKVDGSGD
+758 RKDYFDKVDGSGD
-771 YDYLSDA
+771 YDDLNDA
-778 AKQRYDELARET
+778 AKLRYDELARET

-802 STSTSDDFD
+802 STSTSDNFA

-829 KPAEKFVVKNELAKE
+829 KPVEDFIVRNELAKS

-862 SIPYMSSIGR
+862 SIPYSSSVGR
-872 KALHPDFLFF
+872 MALHPDFLFF
-882 VKDADGI
+882 VKDSDGAI
-889 IKPSIVDPH
+889 RPSIIDPH
-898 GEFLGDTLAKLRGY
+898 GGFLSDTLAKLRGY
-912 VTYLREYPDVFK
+912 VAYLREYPDVFK
-924 QVLFVGDMGNDEYRV
+924 RVQFVGDMGNGEYRV

-944 PEVQDAVMADNDVDC
+944 EDVQNAIENYNEVDC
-959 KALFYGSFANDYH
+959 KDLFYGSLANNYH

>member
-6 KEFQATAVTTLATK
+6 KDFQAGAVATLANR
-20 LQAMRRRYE
+20 LQSMRQRYE
-29 QEGELTA
+29 QDGELSSV
-36 ICLASP
+36 CLASP

-78 SDSPNLN
+78 SDSPSLN

-108 LVTVTNDF
+108 LVTITNDF
-116 GASHEMLEP
+116 GAAHDILEP

-155 DIVDRTIKDPERNL
+155 DILDRTIRDPERNL

-195 NLIDGLEGRAPMP
+195 SLIDGLDGRAAMP

-217 QRFEAAMGQRDD
+217 QRFEAAMNQRAD

-241 DVQESGLLKDIIK
+241 EVQESGLLKDIIE
-254 LRVPEKDDPVEHQY
+254 LRVPEKDDPVGHQY

-275 YALACREWD
+275 YALACNEWGE
-284 DYCAREG
+284 YCAREG
-291 ESPVNS
+291 ESYINP

-303 ADNVSTSALADMCD
+303 ADNVSGSALVEMCD
-317 QIMSLVPGLS
+317 QIMGLVPGLS

-340 DISAGKYLIPYV
+340 DIAAGRYLIRYV
-352 EPEFVQDTSRVR
+352 EPEFVQDTSSIR

-395 IAQLVGRMVR
+395 IAQLMGRMVR

-425 PQFNPEGTQ
+425 PQFNPESTQ

-447 GESSL
+447 GESSI

-459 NPVTITAAAPKSDA
+459 NPVTITAAEPKTNEE
-473 DYQQELKAYEENKK
+473 YQQELRAYEENRK
-487 AIEAA
+487 AVEA
-492 RQAQPGYQAPLA
+492 
-504 GIAIQEPLDMQGTQ
+504 
-518 PSLASAVEPANDGAT
+518 ASAVQGGDGLHINEKSTSQVDTAGGDSPA
-533 PETNLEPQV
+533 
-542 AMEGGNDTEP
+542 
-552 TPQQPTAS
+552 
-560 EPEFVQS
+560 EPEIVHS
-567 EPTQPASVIKPVPM
+567 NSAQPASV
-581 AKPKPPTKR
+581 AKPIPMSKPEPPNKR
-590 EQSFTPQEWQGIRA
+590 EQSFTHDEWEGIRA

-625 LKTATLLVETGL
+625 IKTATLLVETGL
-637 DTDAAADV
+637 DINAAADV
-645 NRQFVQKLSGFIV
+645 NRQFTQKLKGYIV
-658 ANEDEYNEAKHDVE
+658 ANEDEYREARHDVE
-672 VAETVKITLDKLNE
+672 IAETVKITLDKLNE

-704 AARDADI
+704 AARDADM
-711 RFTKEFTQAYRK
+711 RFTKEFTQAYRRAN
-723 TYFKELGRPECDLRL
+723 FKELGRPECDLRL
-738 AAAVRTPSIVSA
+738 AAAVRTQPIVDA
-750 LESWAAGC
+750 LEDWAAHC
-758 RRDYFDKVDGSGD
+758 RKDYFDKVDGSGD
-771 YDYLSDA
+771 YDDLNDA
-778 AKQRYDELARET
+778 AKLRYDELARET

-802 STSTSDDFD
+802 STSTSDNFA
-811 KYPRHIVQKE
+811 KYPRHIVEKE

-829 KPAEKFVVKNELAKE
+829 KPVEDFIVKNELAKS

-862 SIPYMSSIGR
+862 SIPYSSSVGR
-872 KALHPDFLFF
+872 MALHPDFLFF
-882 VKDADGI
+882 VKDSDGTI
-889 IKPSIVDPH
+889 RPSIIDPH
-898 GEFLGDTLAKLRGY
+898 GDFLSDTLAKLRGY
-912 VTYLREYPDVFK
+912 VAYLREYPDVFK
-924 QVLFVGDMGNDEYRV
+924 RVQFVGDMGNGEYRV

-944 PEVQDAVMADNDVDC
+944 EDVQNAIENYNEVDC
-959 KALFYGSFANDYH
+959 KALFYGPFANNYH

>member
-6 KEFQATAVTTLATK
+6 KDFQARAVATLANK
-20 LQAMRRRYE
+20 LQSMRRRYE
-29 QEGELTA
+29 QDGELSSV
-36 ICLASP
+36 CLASP

-67 MPDENAVVLWL
+67 APDENAVALWL
-78 SDSPNLN
+78 SDSPSLN

-108 LVTVTNDF
+108 LVTITNDF
-116 GASHEMLEP
+116 GSAHDILEP

-155 DIVDRTIKDPERNL
+155 DILDRTIRDPERNL

-195 NLIDGLEGRAPMP
+195 NLIDGLDGRAAMP

-217 QRFEAAMGQRDD
+217 QRFEAAMDQRTD

-241 DVQESGLLKDIIK
+241 EVQESGLLKDIIE

-268 LTMACER
+268 LTMACKR
-275 YALACREWD
+275 YALACHEWD
-284 DYCAREG
+284 KYCTREG
-291 ESPVNS
+291 ESYINP

-303 ADNVSTSALADMCD
+303 ADNVSNSALAEVCD
-317 QIMSLVPGLS
+317 QIMNLVPGLS
-327 EAMSFANVFGEHK
+327 ETTSFANVFGEHK
-340 DISAGKYLIPYV
+340 DIAAGKYLIPYV
-352 EPEFVQDTSRVR
+352 EPEFVQDTSRIR

-425 PQFNPEGTQ
+425 PQFNPESTQ

-447 GESSL
+447 GGSSI
-452 GKQNIVL
+452 GRQNIVL
-459 NPVTITAAAPKSDA
+459 NPVTITAAEPKTNEE
-473 DYQQELKAYEENKK
+473 YQQELRAYEENRR
-487 AIEAA
+487 AVEAV
-492 RQAQPGYQAPLA
+492 RQTQPGYQSPLEGFA
-504 GIAIQEPLDMQGTQ
+504 VQEPLDMQGTQ
-518 PSLASAVEPANDGAT
+518 PSLASVDQGGGLPLNEKPDFPVEAA
-533 PETNLEPQV
+533 
-542 AMEGGNDTEP
+542 GGNEPTEP
-552 TPQQPTAS
+552 EVAHPDS
-560 EPEFVQS
+560 VQ
-567 EPTQPASVIKPVPM
+567 PVPI
-581 AKPKPPTKR
+581 AKPIPMSKPEPPNKR
-590 EQSFTPQEWQGIRA
+590 EQSFTRGEWEGIRA
-604 AFDSIPVQRIPK
+604 AFESIPVQRIPK

-625 LKTATLLVETGL
+625 IRTATLLVETGL
-637 DTDAAADV
+637 DVNAAADV
-645 NRQFVQKLSGFIV
+645 NRQFVQTLKGYIV
-658 ANEDEYNEAKHDVE
+658 ANEDEYRKALHDVE

-686 TEDQEQ
+686 TENREQ

-711 RFTKEFTQAYRK
+711 RFTKEFTQAYRRAN
-723 TYFKELGRPECDLRL
+723 FKELGRAECDLRL
-738 AAAVRTPSIVSA
+738 AAAVRTQPIVDA
-750 LESWAAGC
+750 LEDWAAHC
-758 RRDYFDKVDGSGD
+758 RKTYFDKVDGSGD
-771 YDYLSDA
+771 YDYLNDA
-778 AKQRYDELARET
+778 AKLRYDELARET

-802 STSTSDDFD
+802 STSTSDNFA

-829 KPAEKFVVKNELAKE
+829 SPVEDYIVKNELAKS

-862 SIPYMSSIGR
+862 SIPYTSSVGR
-872 KALHPDFLFF
+872 MALHPDFIFF
-882 VKDADGI
+882 AKDSDGTI
-889 IKPSIVDPH
+889 RPSIVDPH
-898 GEFLGDTLAKLRGY
+898 GDFLSDTLAKLRGY
-912 VTYLREYPDVFK
+912 VSYLREYPNVFK
-924 QVLFVGDMGNDEYRV
+924 QVQFVGDMGNGEYRV

-944 PEVQDAVMADNDVDC
+944 DDVQNAIESYNDVDC
-959 KALFYGSFANDYH
+959 KALFYGSFANGYH

>member
-6 KEFQATAVTTLATK
+6 KDFQAGAVATLANR
-20 LQAMRRRYE
+20 LQSMRRRYE
-29 QEGELTA
+29 QDGELSSV
-36 ICLASP
+36 CLASP

-78 SDSPNLN
+78 SDSPSLN

-108 LVTVTNDF
+108 LVTIANDF
-116 GASHEMLEP
+116 GAAHDILEP

-155 DIVDRTIKDPERNL
+155 DILDRTIRDPERNL

-195 NLIDGLEGRAPMP
+195 SLIDGLDGRAAMP
-208 IVVGVSATP
+208 VVVGVSATP
-217 QRFEAAMGQRDD
+217 RRFEAAMDQRAD

-234 KVAVTPR
+234 RVAVTPR
-241 DVQESGLLKDIIK
+241 EVQESGLLKDIIE
-254 LRVPEKDDPVEHQY
+254 LRVPEKDDPVGHQY

-275 YALACREWD
+275 YALACNEWGE
-284 DYCAREG
+284 YCAREG
-291 ESPVNS
+291 ENYINP

-303 ADNVSTSALADMCD
+303 ADNVSGSALVEMCD
-317 QIMSLVPGLS
+317 QIMGLVPGLS
-327 EAMSFANVFGEHK
+327 EAMSFANVFGEHR
-340 DISAGKYLIPYV
+340 DIAAGRYLIRYV
-352 EPEFVQDTSRVR
+352 EPEFVQDTSSIR

-425 PQFNPEGTQ
+425 PQFNPESTQ

-447 GESSL
+447 GESSI

-459 NPVTITAAAPKSDA
+459 NPVTITAAEPKSNEE
-473 DYQQELKAYEENKK
+473 YQQELRAYEENKK
-487 AIEAA
+487 AVEVA
-492 RQAQPGYQAPLA
+492 RRTQPGYQPTLEGLA
-504 GIAIQEPLDMQGTQ
+504 AQEPLDMQGAQ
-518 PSLASAVEPANDGAT
+518 PSLASVIRASGGTDSEEEPSFLVDAAGEGVDAPAE
-533 PETNLEPQV
+533 PEGMHPEPV
-542 AMEGGNDTEP
+542 RP
-552 TPQQPTAS
+552 TPIA
-560 EPEFVQS
+560 
-567 EPTQPASVIKPVPM
+567 KPIPM
-581 AKPKPPTKR
+581 AKPKPPTRR
-590 EQSFTPQEWQGIRA
+590 EQSFTREEWEGIRA
-604 AFDSIPVQRIPK
+604 AFASIPVQRIPK

-637 DTDAAADV
+637 DTNAAADV
-645 NRQFVQKLSGFIV
+645 NKQFVQKLKGFIV
-658 ANEDEYNEAKHDVE
+658 ANEDEYRDARYDVE
-672 VAETVKITLDKLNE
+672 FAETVKITLDKLNDSE
-686 TEDQEQ
+686 EREQ

-704 AARDADI
+704 AARDADMH
-711 RFTKEFTQAYRK
+711 FTKEFANEYRRVN
-723 TYFKELGRPECDLRL
+723 FKELGRPECDLRL
-738 AAAVRTPSIVSA
+738 AAAVRTQAIVDA
-750 LESWAAGC
+750 LEGWAAQC
-758 RRDYFDKVDGSGD
+758 RKGYFDKVDGSGD
-771 YDYLSDA
+771 YDYLNDA

-802 STSTSDDFD
+802 STSTSDNFA

-829 KPAEKFVVKNELAKE
+829 NPVEDFIVKNELAKS

-862 SIPYMSSIGR
+862 SIPYMSSVGR

-882 VKDADGI
+882 VKDGDGTV
-889 IKPSIVDPH
+889 KPSIVDPH
-898 GEFLGDTLAKLRGY
+898 GDFLSDTLAKLRGY
-912 VTYLREYPDVFK
+912 VTYLRDYPDVFK
-924 QVLFVGDMGNDEYRV
+924 QVLFVGDMGEGVYKV

-944 PEVQDAVMADNDVDC
+944 SDVQDAVMGYSGVDC

>member
-6 KEFQATAVTTLATK
+6 KDFQAGAVATLANR
-20 LQAMRRRYE
+20 LQSMRQRYE
-29 QEGELTA
+29 QDGELSSV
-36 ICLASP
+36 CLASP

-78 SDSPNLN
+78 SDSPSLN

-108 LVTVTNDF
+108 LVTITNDF
-116 GASHEMLEP
+116 GAAHDILEP

-155 DIVDRTIKDPERNL
+155 DILDRTIRDPERNL

-195 NLIDGLEGRAPMP
+195 SLIDGLDGRAAMP

-217 QRFEAAMGQRDD
+217 QRFEAAMNQRAD

-241 DVQESGLLKDIIK
+241 EVQESGLLKDIIE
-254 LRVPEKDDPVEHQY
+254 LRVPEKDDPVGHQY

-275 YALACREWD
+275 YALACNEWGE
-284 DYCAREG
+284 YCAREG
-291 ESPVNS
+291 ESYINP

-303 ADNVSTSALADMCD
+303 ADNVSGSALVEMCD
-317 QIMSLVPGLS
+317 QIMGLVPGLS

-340 DISAGKYLIPYV
+340 DIAAGRCLIRYV
-352 EPEFVQDTSRVR
+352 EPEFVQDTSSIR

-395 IAQLVGRMVR
+395 IAQLMGRMVR

-425 PQFNPEGTQ
+425 PQFNPESTQ

-447 GESSL
+447 GESSI

-459 NPVTITAAAPKSDA
+459 NPVTITAAEPKTNEE
-473 DYQQELKAYEENKK
+473 YQQELRAYEENRK
-487 AIEAA
+487 AVEA
-492 RQAQPGYQAPLA
+492 
-504 GIAIQEPLDMQGTQ
+504 
-518 PSLASAVEPANDGAT
+518 ASAVQGGDGLHINEKSTSQVDTAGGDSPA
-533 PETNLEPQV
+533 
-542 AMEGGNDTEP
+542 
-552 TPQQPTAS
+552 
-560 EPEFVQS
+560 EPEIVHS
-567 EPTQPASVIKPVPM
+567 NSAQPASV
-581 AKPKPPTKR
+581 AKPIPMSKPEPPNKR
-590 EQSFTPQEWQGIRA
+590 EQSFTHDEWEGIRA

-625 LKTATLLVETGL
+625 IKTATLLVETGL
-637 DTDAAADV
+637 DINAAADV
-645 NRQFVQKLSGFIV
+645 NRQFTQKLKGYIV
-658 ANEDEYNEAKHDVE
+658 ANEDEYREARHNVE
-672 VAETVKITLDKLNE
+672 IAETVKITLDKLNE

-704 AARDADI
+704 AARDADM
-711 RFTKEFTQAYRK
+711 RFTKEFTQAYRRAN
-723 TYFKELGRPECDLRL
+723 FKELGRPECDLRL
-738 AAAVRTPSIVSA
+738 AAAVRTQPIVDA
-750 LESWAAGC
+750 LEDWAAHC
-758 RRDYFDKVDGSGD
+758 RKDYFDKVDGSGD
-771 YDYLSDA
+771 YDDLNDA
-778 AKQRYDELARET
+778 AKLRYDELARET

-802 STSTSDDFD
+802 STSTSDNFA
-811 KYPRHIVQKE
+811 KYPRHIVEKE

-829 KPAEKFVVKNELAKE
+829 KPVEDFIVKNELAKS

-862 SIPYMSSIGR
+862 SIPYSSSVGR
-872 KALHPDFLFF
+872 MALHPDFLFF
-882 VKDADGI
+882 VKDSDGTI
-889 IKPSIVDPH
+889 RPSIIDPH
-898 GEFLGDTLAKLRGY
+898 GDFLSDTLAKLRGY
-912 VTYLREYPDVFK
+912 VAYLREYPDVFK
-924 QVLFVGDMGNDEYRV
+924 RVQFVGDMGNGEYRV

-944 PEVQDAVMADNDVDC
+944 EDVQNAIENYNEVDC
-959 KALFYGSFANDYH
+959 KALFYGPFANNYH

>member
-6 KEFQATAVTTLATK
+6 KDFQAEAVAALANK
-20 LQAMRRRYE
+20 LQSMRRRYE
-29 QEGELTA
+29 RDGELSSV
-36 ICLASP
+36 CLASP

-48 VMCAATIEALFFG
+48 VMCAAAIEALFFG

-67 MPDENAVVLWL
+67 VPDENAVVLWL
-78 SDSPNLN
+78 SDSPSLN
-85 EQTSVRFSNVAD
+85 EQTGVRFSNVSD
-97 KLADSI
+97 KLADSV

-108 LVTVTNDF
+108 LVTITNDF
-116 GASHEMLEP
+116 GVAHDILEP

-155 DIVDRTIKDPERNL
+155 DILDRTIRDPERNL

-195 NLIDGLEGRAPMP
+195 SLIDGLDGRAAMP
-208 IVVGVSATP
+208 VVVGISATP
-217 QRFEAAMGQRDD
+217 QRFEAAMDQRAD

-241 DVQESGLLKDIIK
+241 EVQESGLLKDIIE

-275 YALACREWD
+275 YALACREWGE
-284 DYCAREG
+284 YCAREG
-291 ESPVNS
+291 ESPVNP

-303 ADNVSTSALADMCD
+303 ADNVSSSALAEMCD
-317 QIMSLVPGLS
+317 QITGLVPGLS

-340 DISAGKYLIPYV
+340 DIAAGKYLIPYV
-352 EPEFVQDTSRVR
+352 EPEFVQDTSRIR

-425 PQFNPEGTQ
+425 PQFNPESTQ

-447 GESSL
+447 GESSI
-452 GKQNIVL
+452 GGQNIVL
-459 NPVTITAAAPKSDA
+459 NPVTITAAVPKSNEE
-473 DYQQELKAYEENKK
+473 YQQELRAYEENKK
-487 AIEAA
+487 AVEAA
-492 RQAQPGYQAPLA
+492 RRAQPGYQSTLEGLA
-504 GIAIQEPLDMQGTQ
+504 TQESLDMQGAQ
-518 PSLASAVEPANDGAT
+518 PSLASVIRAGGGTDSEEEPSSLAGA
-533 PETNLEPQV
+533 
-542 AMEGGNDTEP
+542 AGEGADAP
-552 TPQQPTAS
+552 A
-560 EPEFVQS
+560 EPES
-567 EPTQPASVIKPVPM
+567 MHPEPYRPVPIAKPILM
-581 AKPKPPTKR
+581 AKPKPPTRR
-590 EQSFTPQEWQGIRA
+590 EQSFTREEWEGIRT
-604 AFDSIPVQRIPK
+604 AFASIPVQRIPK

-637 DTDAAADV
+637 DTNAAMDV
-645 NRQFVQKLSGFIV
+645 NKQFVQKLKGFIV
-658 ANEDEYNEAKHDVE
+658 ANEDEYRDARYDVE
-672 VAETVKITLDKLNE
+672 FAETVKITLDKLNE
-686 TEDQEQ
+686 TEEQEQ

-711 RFTKEFTQAYRK
+711 RFTKEFTQAYRRAN
-723 TYFKELGRPECDLRL
+723 FKELGRPECDLRL
-738 AAAVRTPSIVSA
+738 AAAVRTQPIVDA
-750 LESWAAGC
+750 LESWAAQC
-758 RRDYFDKVDGSGD
+758 RKAYFDKVDGAGD
-771 YDYLSDA
+771 YDYLNDA
-778 AKQRYDELARET
+778 ARQRYDELARET

-802 STSTSDDFD
+802 SASASDNFA

-829 KPAEKFVVKNELAKE
+829 NPAEDFVVRNELAKS

-862 SIPYMSSIGR
+862 SIPYMSSVGR

-882 VKDADGI
+882 VKDADGA
-889 IKPSIVDPH
+889 IKPSIIDPH
-898 GEFLGDTLAKLRGY
+898 GEFLSDTLAKLRGY
-912 VTYLREYPDVFK
+912 VAYLREYPDVFK
-924 QVLFVGDMGNDEYRV
+924 QVLFVGDMGGGVYKV

-944 PEVQDAVMADNDVDC
+944 ADVQDAVMGYSDVDC
-959 KALFYGSFANDYH
+959 KALFYSSYANDYQ